1 MIQLFKPHFFII
13 LLICN
18 LSIFKSQ
25 AQIKYKDPLIEE
37 LNKTYQYEKSV
48 QVARFKLL
56 KTNSIEKKLFYNNCI
71 IRAYTNMEKND
82 SMLISIKNSLDL
94 LPSVQDSELIC
105 FTYLRLGIGYKNNL
119 DINNSTQ
126 YLLKAINMAKKINYL
141 NVLVRAYN
149 ELGNLIITEN
159 LNMNLALYYLNLS
172 IKHTN
177 AENYDL
183 NNFDNLTSKI
193 TALVIRGGLYSKLDK
208 TKESFNDLF
217 LAKTLV
223 NKLPNNEYSLKTINT
238 QLSLIYLIINDRK
251 NSEKYINEA
260 LKISLIM
267 DDKPSIRYSYR
278 FMAEIGFHFKDYYKA
293 IFYSLKAENYSEESS
308 EELVSKIYIDS
319 IVSLSYQ
326 YIGEHEKALK
336 YYKNFVELKNK
347 YYEKSR
353 FNELNKLEV
362 LYKVEENEKKLAL
375 KNLEQTKD
383 KATIQ
388 ILFLII
394 FLSVLILII
403 FIGYKYL
410 ENKRKKIIFKN
421 IENYDKEINSIKGWL
436 DWRKKTE
443 KLTQL
448 NLIDQADAIENNLNG
463 TPEEFVN
470 QPAVKTPEI
479 TEVPINTSN
488 LNIESNLGNYSN
500 LYFELRE
507 LLETQKLY
515 LNPELTLDDLIKELG
530 TNKKYLYYAIK
541 SNTEDNFRS
550 LVNDYRVN
558 HVKSMIHAAIENTK
572 KIDIDKIQLSSGFQS
587 TASFFR
593 IFKSKTG
600 LTPSEY
606 VKQVRLTL
614 LSVA

>member
-1 MIQLFKPHFFII
+1 MIQLFKPQFII
-13 LLICN
+13 TLLICY
-18 LSIFKSQ
+18 LSIFKAQ
-25 AQIKYKDPLIEE
+25 AQSKYKDPLIEE

-56 KTNSIEKKLFYNNCI
+56 KANSIEKKLFYNNCI

-82 SMLISIKNSLDL
+82 SMLIYMKYSLDL
-94 LPSVQDSELIC
+94 LPNVHDSELIC
-105 FTYLRLGIGYKNNL
+105 FTYLRIGIGYRNNL
-119 DINNSTQ
+119 DINKSTQ
-126 YLLKAINMAKKINYL
+126 YLLKAADLAKKINYL

-149 ELGNLIITEN
+149 ELGNLIIMGN
-159 LNMNLALYYLNLS
+159 LNMNLALYYLNMS
-172 IKHTN
+172 IKYTEN
-177 AENYDL
+177 ENYDL

-223 NKLPNNEYSLKTINT
+223 NKLPNNEYTLKTLNT
-238 QLSLIYLIINDRK
+238 QLSLLYLTIDDRK

-260 LKISLIM
+260 LKISLAM
-267 DDKPSIRYSYR
+267 NDKPSIRYSYR

-293 IFYSLKAENYSEESS
+293 IFYSLKAENYSEENS
-308 EELVSKIYIDS
+308 EEFVSKIIVDS
-319 IVSLSYQ
+319 LLSLSYQ
-326 YIGEHEKALK
+326 YVGDHENALK
-336 YYKNFVELKNK
+336 YYKNFVELNRK
-347 YYEKSR
+347 YYEKSKT
-353 FNELNKLEV
+353 NELNKLEI

-410 ENKRKKIIFKN
+410 ENKRKKIIFEN
-421 IENYDKEINSIKGWL
+421 IENSDKEINSIKKWL
-436 DWRKKTE
+436 DWRKNNE

-448 NLIDQADAIENNLNG
+448 NLIDQAAAIENNLNSAH
-463 TPEEFVN
+463 EELVN
-470 QPAVKTPEI
+470 QAAVNTPEI
-479 TEVPINTSN
+479 TEEPIDTSN
-488 LNIESNLGNYSN
+488 LNLETNLGNYTI

-507 LLETQKLY
+507 VLETQKLY
-515 LNPELTLDDLIKELG
+515 LNPELTLDDLIKVLG

-550 LVNDYRVN
+550 LVNEYRIN
-558 HVKSMIHAAIENTK
+558 YVKSMIREAIENTN
-572 KIDIDKIQLSSGFQS
+572 KIDIDEIQVSSGFQS

-606 VKQVRLTL
+606 AKQVKLTL

>member
-1 MIQLFKPHFFII
+1 M
-13 LLICN
+13 
-18 LSIFKSQ
+18 
-25 AQIKYKDPLIEE
+25 KY
-37 LNKTYQYEKSV
+37 
-48 QVARFKLL
+48 
-56 KTNSIEKKLFYNNCI
+56 
-71 IRAYTNMEKND
+71 
-82 SMLISIKNSLDL
+82 SLDL
-94 LPSVQDSELIC
+94 LPNVHDSELIC
-105 FTYLRLGIGYKNNL
+105 FTYLRIGIGYRNNL
-119 DINNSTQ
+119 DINKSTQ
-126 YLLKAINMAKKINYL
+126 YLLKAADLAKKINYL

-149 ELGNLIITEN
+149 ELGNLIIMGN
-159 LNMNLALYYLNLS
+159 LNMNLALYYLNMS
-172 IKHTN
+172 IKYTEN
-177 AENYDL
+177 ENYDL

-223 NKLPNNEYSLKTINT
+223 NKLPNNEYTLKTLNT
-238 QLSLIYLIINDRK
+238 QLSLLYLTIDDRK

-260 LKISLIM
+260 LKISLAM
-267 DDKPSIRYSYR
+267 NDKPSIRYSYR

-293 IFYSLKAENYSEESS
+293 IFYSLKAENYSEENS
-308 EELVSKIYIDS
+308 EEFVSKIIVDS
-319 IVSLSYQ
+319 LLSLSYQ
-326 YIGEHEKALK
+326 YVGDHENALK
-336 YYKNFVELKNK
+336 YYKNFVELNRK
-347 YYEKSR
+347 YYEKSKT
-353 FNELNKLEV
+353 NELNKLEI

-410 ENKRKKIIFKN
+410 ENKRKKIIFEN
-421 IENYDKEINSIKGWL
+421 IENSDKEINSIKKWL
-436 DWRKKTE
+436 DWRKNNE

-448 NLIDQADAIENNLNG
+448 NLIDQAAAIENNLISA
-463 TPEEFVN
+463 PEELVN
-470 QPAVKTPEI
+470 QAAVNTPEI
-479 TEVPINTSN
+479 TEEPIDTSN
-488 LNIESNLGNYSN
+488 LNLETNLGNYTI

-507 LLETQKLY
+507 VLETQKLY
-515 LNPELTLDDLIKELG
+515 LNPELTLDDLIKVLG

-550 LVNDYRVN
+550 LVNEYRIN
-558 HVKSMIHAAIENTK
+558 YVKSMIREAIENTN
-572 KIDIDKIQLSSGFQS
+572 KIDIDEIQVSSGFQS

-606 VKQVRLTL
+606 AKQVKLTL